1 MRIER
6 VETTT
11 LRVPWGPDDWGQ
23 FRDWP
28 VVRIYT
34 DDGRVGTGR
43 GGDALLIRAE
53 FKELLVGQDPARISL
68 HWQRMFDKAWRFQG
82 PGRTAMSSICG
93 IDIALWDLLGQAAG
107 LPVWRL
113 LGGHS
118 NKVPVYADGIGY
130 EDEDADRMAEKVA
143 LHSGLGFSHVKI
155 HLPGPDPDENVE
167 KVRRSREALG
177 PDKKLLLDAFR
188 HWDGRTAARVV
199 RRLLEYDLFWVE
211 EPVRMDDELGYLRMV
226 RDVMLGADTECYLAA
241 GEGENTLAGVA
252 RLITQGGVQVIQ
264 TDPVSVGGYTGLM
277 RVAAVC
283 NAHNALLAPHGS
295 QIPEI
300 NCQIGAAIPN
310 LLMIPATPAT
320 EPFQIWSR
328 LYDPPFV
335 VDSPTLELTEAPG
348 MGLSLNDDFVREYR
362 VEV

>member
-1 MRIER
+1 
-6 VETTT
+6 
-11 LRVPWGPDDWGQ
+11 
-23 FRDWP
+23 
-28 VVRIYT
+28 
-34 DDGRVGTGR
+34 
-43 GGDALLIRAE
+43 
-53 FKELLVGQDPARISL
+53 
-68 HWQRMFDKAWRFQG
+68 
-82 PGRTAMSSICG
+82 MSSICG

-143 LHSGLGFSHVKI
+143 IHSGLGFSHVKI

-177 PDKKLLLDAFR
+177 PEKKLLLDAFR

-252 RLITQGGVQVIQ
+252 RLITLGGVQVIQ

-277 RVAAVC
+277 RVGGGLQRAQRASGASWQSNPGDQLPDRRGYPESAHDSGHTSDRAFPDMEPALRPAVRGRQSC
-283 NAHNALLAPHGS
+283 VGTHRSPRNGPVDRRRL
-295 QIPEI
+295 
-300 NCQIGAAIPN
+300 C
-310 LLMIPATPAT
+310 
-320 EPFQIWSR
+320 SR
-328 LYDPPFV
+328 V
-335 VDSPTLELTEAPG
+335 PG
-348 MGLSLNDDFVREYR
+348 RGVTGGFRSRDRLRLKLRQSV
-362 VEV
+362 